1 MKRLMILAVLGL
13 VMTSFRFQNNTDSIV
28 SALKSGNAQQIGQ
41 YFDEFLDMKLLE
53 RAEVKNLSKNQAT
66 IALQQFLSENGV
78 NGFEKLSER
87 ELGNTMYITGKLQ
100 NASKGYNITVLMR
113 TRDGKRQIISL
124 RIS

>member
-87 ELGNTMYITGKLQ
+87 ELGNTMYITGKLL